1 MVFANW
7 VKNIFSYIPFNSLS
21 SQFLTLCRTY
31 LIHIKLTGNVHVNTT
46 DYSVFI
52 AIVATACIFNFA
64 KSHFPLN
71 HI

>member
-52 AIVATACIFNFA
+52 AIVATA
-64 KSHFPLN
+64 
-71 HI
+71 